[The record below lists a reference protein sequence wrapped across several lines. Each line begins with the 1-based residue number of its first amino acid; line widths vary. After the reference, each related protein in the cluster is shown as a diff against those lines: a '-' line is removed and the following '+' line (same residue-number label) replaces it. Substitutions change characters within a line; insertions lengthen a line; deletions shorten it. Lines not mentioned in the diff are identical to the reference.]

1 MKQLKN
7 KKDDFKSG
15 QSIVEFMIF
24 LPLIMI
30 IFLMTITIS
39 ASINGSINQL
49 KATRGYFYFLTK
61 GNSRGPFV
69 QDLATMIGKVDMVG
83 VHVLGWYNYAVG
95 VEAVA
100 PCYSL
105 QSLITSQASDVCENT
120 SSISG
125 KNAKSKFI
133 RPFTVYGVCSAYV
146 YKINNQADYTDM
158 SGVAWSSGYC
168 ARRK

>member
-1 MKQLKN
+1 MKLLKN
-7 KKDDFKSG
+7 IRDDLKSG

-39 ASINGSINQL
+39 ASINGSINQQ
-49 KATRGYFYFLTK
+49 KSTRGYFHFLTK
-61 GNSRGPFV
+61 GNPRGPFM
-69 QDLATMIGKVDMVG
+69 QDLAAFVGRVDMVG
-83 VHVLGWYNYAVG
+83 VHVVGWHNYGVG

-105 QSLITSQASDVCENT
+105 QSLITSQASDACENT

-133 RPFTVYGVCSAYV
+133 RPFTVYGVCSALV
-146 YKINNQADYTDM
+146 YKLNNQADYTDM
-158 SGVAWSSGYC
+158 SGVAWSSSYC